1 MNCFRNV
8 LYVVLILAL
17 AACAGNA
24 RPTTQ
29 PTIAPVIIAPTDTL
43 STLLTPTPTNPT
55 ASPMSDSPVVKI
67 AHGALQGTRQSN
79 LSVFKGIPYAA
90 PPVGDLRWRA
100 PQPVANWNDVR
111 RADAFGSACIQ
122 PETQATNGAG
132 SVGTVSE
139 DCLYLNVWTPN
150 AEPNAKLP
158 VMVWI
163 HGGALVQ
170 GAGSLPLYDG
180 SKLAELGAVVVTLN
194 YRLGPLGFFS
204 HPALD
209 KANANGPVNFGL
221 LDEIA
226 ALKWVQENISA
237 FGGDPN
243 NVTIFGESAGAQS
256 ILALFASPLARGLF
270 QRGIAESSYGI
281 PSHTRSKAQQVGI
294 QVANAVGLNGA
305 DATLK
310 ELRDVPA
317 ERFPAT
323 NQKGTTLAPSFIV
336 GDAALPEP
344 ILDIFQKGAEAPVPL
359 ILGNNSNEA
368 TVAELFGIDPAKL
381 IEKLGVAKIAL
392 KPLYPGVTDD
402 ADLGRQV
409 IRDLIFTA
417 FAKRIADA
425 HATRAPSW
433 RYYFSYLP
441 QKLRGTEPGVSH
453 GGEIVFVFDTF
464 DRTPAYQNIVTDADR
479 TMAQRVGDY
488 WFAFAQTGKPEPQ
501 NEPAWAQSTKAN
513 DTVMEF
519 GDTISPQ
526 SNFMKTRLNVFVD
539 LLNVLGKLL
548 GRDQTNQ

>member
-1 MNCFRNV
+1 MNRFH
-8 LYVVLILAL
+8 ILSFLCIVFVL
-17 AACAGNA
+17 AACARA
-24 RPTTQ
+24 TT
-29 PTIAPVIIAPTDTL
+29 PPATVPANPSAPAIAPT
-43 STLLTPTPTNPT
+43 STGPTN
-55 ASPMSDSPVVKI
+55 SPMTNPNVKI
-67 AHGALQGTRQSN
+67 SDGALQGTVENN

-90 PPVGDLRWRA
+90 PPIGEWRWRE
-100 PQPVANWNDVR
+100 PQLVASWNDVR
-111 RADAFGSACIQ
+111 RADAFGNACIQ
-122 PETQATNGAG
+122 PESKIPGGAD
-132 SVGTVSE
+132 VGAQSE

-150 AEPNAKLP
+150 ADPNAKLP

-163 HGGALVQ
+163 HGGALIT

-180 SKLAELGAVVVTLN
+180 THLSERGAVVVTLN

-209 KANANGPVNFGL
+209 QQNPNGPVNFGL

-226 ALKWVQENISA
+226 ALKWVQENIAA

-256 ILALFASPLARGLF
+256 VLALFASPLARGLF

-281 PSHTRSKAQQVGI
+281 PSHPRAKAQAVGI
-294 QVANAVGLNGA
+294 NVANAVGLNGA
-305 DATLK
+305 AATLK

-317 ERFPAT
+317 EKFAPLT
-323 NQKGTTLAPSFIV
+323 QKNTTLAPSFIV

-359 ILGNNSNEA
+359 IIGNNSNEA

-392 KPLYPGVTDD
+392 KPLYPGVNDD

-425 HATRAPSW
+425 HAQRAPSW

-441 QKLRGTEPGVSH
+441 QNLRAQQPGVPH
-453 GGEIVFVFDTF
+453 GGELVFVFDTF
-464 DRTPAYQNIVTDADR
+464 NLLPAYKNIVTDADR
-479 TMAQRVGDY
+479 AMSQRVGDY
-488 WFAFAQTGKPEPQ
+488 WFAFARDGKPEPQ
-501 NEPAWAQSTKAN
+501 GEPAWAQSTKAN

-519 GDTISPQ
+519 GDTIAPQ
-526 SNFMKTRLNVFVD
+526 TNFMQRRLNVFVD
-539 LLNVLGKLL
+539 LLNVLGKFLD
-548 GRDQTNQ
+548 REQNNK